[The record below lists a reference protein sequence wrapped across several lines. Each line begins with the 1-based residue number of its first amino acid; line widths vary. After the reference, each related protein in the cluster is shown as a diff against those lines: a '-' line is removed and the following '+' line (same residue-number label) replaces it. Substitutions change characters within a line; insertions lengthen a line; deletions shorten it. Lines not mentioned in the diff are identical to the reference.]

1 MSQPPVVELTELRFG
16 YAGAATPVLD
26 IAAFALPRGQQLLL
40 RGASGSGKSTLLALI
55 AGVLQPTAGCVRV
68 AGQDL
73 AALRKAA
80 RDRFRADHCG
90 VVFQQFNLLPFLS
103 TRDNIALGLQFS
115 ARRGRLAAGTQA
127 LDTEIERL
135 MGALG
140 LDVAT
145 LWSRPAARLSVGQQQ
160 RVAAARALIAR
171 PPLLLADEPTSALD
185 PVAAQAFLH
194 LLFAECRQGGTSSI
208 VVSHD
213 PSIAPLFDAQADLAT
228 LNRASAGGAR

>member
-1 MSQPPVVELTELRFG
+1 MNQHHVVELTELRFG
-16 YAGAATPVLD
+16 YPGAATPVLD
-26 IAAFALPRGQQLLL
+26 IASFALPRGQQLLL

-135 MGALG
+135 MVALG
-140 LDVAT
+140 LDVAA

-185 PVAAQAFLH
+185 PIAAQAFLQ

-213 PSIAPLFDAQADLAT
+213 PSIAPLFDAQADLAM

>member
-1 MSQPPVVELTELRFG
+1 MNQQPVVELTEVRFG
-16 YAGAATPVLD
+16 YPGGTAPVLD
-26 IAAFALPRGQQLLL
+26 IASFALPRGQQLLL

-115 ARRGRLAAGTQA
+115 ARRGRLAPGTQA

-135 MGALG
+135 MVALG
-140 LDVAT
+140 LDVAA

-185 PVAAQAFLH
+185 PLAAQAFLQ

>member
-1 MSQPPVVELTELRFG
+1 MNQQHVVELNEVRFG
-16 YAGAATPVLD
+16 YASAAAPVLD
-26 IAAFALPRGQQLLL
+26 IAAFSLPRGQQLLL

-55 AGVLQPTAGCVRV
+55 AGVLQPDAGQVRV

-103 TRDNIALGLQFS
+103 ARDNIALGLQFC
-115 ARRGRLAAGTQA
+115 ARRDRLAPGTQA
-127 LDTEIERL
+127 LDAEIERL
-135 MGALG
+135 MAALG
-140 LDVAT
+140 LDVAA

-185 PVAAQAFLH
+185 PGAAQAFLQ
-194 LLFAECRQGGTSSI
+194 LLYAECRQGGTSSI

-228 LNRASAGGAR
+228 LNRASAGGMR

>member
-1 MSQPPVVELTELRFG
+1 MSQPYVVELSEVRFG
-16 YAGAATPVLD
+16 YPGVTAPVLD

-55 AGVLQPTAGCVRV
+55 AGVLQPTAGRVRV

-127 LDTEIERL
+127 LDAEIERL
-135 MGALG
+135 MVALG
-140 LDVAT
+140 LDVAA

-185 PVAAQAFLH
+185 PVAAQAFLQ

-213 PSIAPLFDAQADLAT
+213 PSIAPLFDAQADLAM
-228 LNRASAGGAR
+228 LNRASAGGTR

>member
-1 MSQPPVVELTELRFG
+1 MSQPHVVELSEVCFG
-16 YAGAATPVLD
+16 YPGAIAPVLD

-55 AGVLQPTAGCVRV
+55 AGVLQPTAGRVRV

-90 VVFQQFNLLPFLS
+90 VVFQQFNLLPFLN

-135 MGALG
+135 MVALG
-140 LDVAT
+140 LDVAA

-185 PVAAQAFLH
+185 PVAAQAFLQ

-213 PSIAPLFDAQADLAT
+213 PSIAPLFDAQADLAM
-228 LNRASAGGAR
+228 LNRASEGGAR

>member
-1 MSQPPVVELTELRFG
+1 MNQPHVVELTEVRFG
-16 YAGAATPVLD
+16 YPGATAPVLD

-55 AGVLQPTAGCVRV
+55 AGVLQPTAGRVHV

-115 ARRGRLAAGTQA
+115 ARRGRLAAGTRA
-127 LDTEIERL
+127 LDAEIERL
-135 MGALG
+135 MVALG
-140 LDVAT
+140 LDVAA
-145 LWSRPAARLSVGQQQ
+145 LWSRLAARLSVGQQQ

>member
-1 MSQPPVVELTELRFG
+1 MSQPHVVELSEVRFG
-16 YAGAATPVLD
+16 YPGATASVLD
-26 IAAFALPRGQQLLL
+26 IASFALPRGQQLLL

-55 AGVLQPTAGCVRV
+55 AGVLQPTAGRVRV

-135 MGALG
+135 MVALG
-140 LDVAT
+140 LDVAA

-185 PVAAQAFLH
+185 PVAAQAFLQ